1 MELTLG
7 LSMIEDYPREI
18 LELMQE
24 KYPEMLA
31 AKLDQ
36 LALIYSGNA
45 YASK

>member
-18 LELMQE
+18 LEFMQE
-24 KYPEMLA
+24 KCPEMLA
-31 AKLDQ
+31 AEPGQ